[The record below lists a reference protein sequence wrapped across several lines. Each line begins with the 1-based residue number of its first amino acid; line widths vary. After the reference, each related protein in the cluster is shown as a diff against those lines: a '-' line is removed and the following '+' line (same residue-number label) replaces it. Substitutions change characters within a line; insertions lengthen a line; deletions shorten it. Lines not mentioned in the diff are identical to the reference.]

1 MDGVWGML
9 ASVVLKW
16 DLVRAALNMTCK
28 ECEKEKR
35 ETFGEILHHHFHVNI
50 TRNKDEK

>member
-1 MDGVWGML
+1 VDRVWGML

-28 ECEKEKR
+28 ECKHEKR
-35 ETFGEILHHHFHVNI
+35 ETFGETLHRRLHVR
-50 TRNKDEK
+50 TRNKNEK